1 MMKKQI
7 TTLFL
12 AVVLTFSLAAVGF
25 AEEKQAETPVDP
37 NATNLTAVYP
47 LLEEAVPAVPVKP
60 ESLKDAKAVTEY
72 IAAVDNYLKAVQKYI
87 DGTTNDLNKIIGQ
100 RNKAIAS
107 ANKVLRIITLFLRRI
122 NRNKRIYGI
131 ITVDTFNV
139 STVIILFIS
148 SILFKNT
155 F

>member
-72 IAAVDNYLKAVQKYI
+72 I
-87 DGTTNDLNKIIGQ
+87 DLNKIIGQ

-107 ANKVLRIITLFLRRI
+107 ANKVVEDYNAFFEA
-122 NRNKRIYGI
+122 NKQ
-131 ITVDTFNV
+131 
-139 STVIILFIS
+139 
-148 SILFKNT
+148 K
-155 F
+155 

>member
-47 LLEEAVPAVPVKP
+47 LEQG
-60 ESLKDAKAVTEY
+60 D
-72 IAAVDNYLKAVQKYI
+72 
-87 DGTTNDLNKIIGQ
+87 
-100 RNKAIAS
+100 R
-107 ANKVLRIITLFLRRI
+107 
-122 NRNKRIYGI
+122 KR
-131 ITVDTFNV
+131 
-139 STVIILFIS
+139 
-148 SILFKNT
+148 
-155 F
+155 

>member
-1 MMKKQI
+1 M
-7 TTLFL
+7 
-12 AVVLTFSLAAVGF
+12 
-25 AEEKQAETPVDP
+25 
-37 NATNLTAVYP
+37 
-47 LLEEAVPAVPVKP
+47 PVKP

-87 DGTTNDLNKIIGQ
+87 DGTTNDLNKIIEQ
-100 RNKAIAS
+100 RIKRLQALI
-107 ANKVLRIITLFLRRI
+107 KWLRIITLFLRRI
-122 NRNKRIYGI
+122 SRNKRIYGI

>member
-1 MMKKQI
+1 MKKQI

-25 AEEKQAETPVDP
+25 AEEKQADP
-37 NATNLTAVYP
+37 TATNLTAVYP
-47 LLEEAVPAVPVKP
+47 VLEEAVPAVPVKP

-107 ANKVLRIITLFLRRI
+107 ANKVVEDYNAFFEA
-122 NRNKRIYGI
+122 NKQ
-131 ITVDTFNV
+131 
-139 STVIILFIS
+139 
-148 SILFKNT
+148 K
-155 F
+155 

>member
-12 AVVLTFSLAAVGF
+12 AVVLTFSLASVGF

-107 ANKVLRIITLFLRRI
+107 ANKVVEDYNAFFEA
-122 NRNKRIYGI
+122 NKQ
-131 ITVDTFNV
+131 
-139 STVIILFIS
+139 
-148 SILFKNT
+148 K
-155 F
+155 

>member
-1 MMKKQI
+1 MKKQI

-47 LLEEAVPAVPVKP
+47 LLEEAVPAVPVK
-60 ESLKDAKAVTEY
+60 

-107 ANKVLRIITLFLRRI
+107 ANKVVEDYNAFFEA
-122 NRNKRIYGI
+122 NKQ
-131 ITVDTFNV
+131 
-139 STVIILFIS
+139 
-148 SILFKNT
+148 K
-155 F
+155 

>member
-100 RNKAIAS
+100 RNKADRKP
-107 ANKVLRIITLFLRRI
+107 ANKVVEDYNAFFEA
-122 NRNKRIYGI
+122 NKQ
-131 ITVDTFNV
+131 
-139 STVIILFIS
+139 
-148 SILFKNT
+148 K
-155 F
+155 

>member
-12 AVVLTFSLAAVGF
+12 AVVLTFSLAAAVGF
-25 AEEKQAETPVDP
+25 AEEKQAEAPVDP

-47 LLEEAVPAVPVKP
+47 VLEDAVPAVPVKP

-87 DGTTNDLNKIIGQ
+87 DGTTNDLNKIIEQ

-107 ANKVLRIITLFLRRI
+107 ANKVVEDYNAFFEA
-122 NRNKRIYGI
+122 NKQ
-131 ITVDTFNV
+131 
-139 STVIILFIS
+139 
-148 SILFKNT
+148 K
-155 F
+155 

>member
-72 IAAVDNYLKAVQKYI
+72 IAAVDNYLKAVQ
-87 DGTTNDLNKIIGQ
+87 
-100 RNKAIAS
+100 R
-107 ANKVLRIITLFLRRI
+107 
-122 NRNKRIYGI
+122 
-131 ITVDTFNV
+131 
-139 STVIILFIS
+139 
-148 SILFKNT
+148 SILTVLLMISTRSSASGTRRSQALIK
-155 F
+155 